1 MLGGALLYIVK
12 ELNHPGF
19 PPPVVTLLQ
28 GLESLAVWN
37 SYNNAC
43 CSVDFTALFALRY
56 RFSELYSITWYIQL
70 LEFHN

>member
-1 MLGGALLYIVK
+1 
-12 ELNHPGF
+12 
-19 PPPVVTLLQ
+19 VTPLQ

-43 CSVDFTALFALRY
+43 WSVDFTAVFAFPLTALRY